1 VEHILC
7 GTSKDAHALWQN
19 IQLTLKWQT
28 STVFTLKF
36 IQSQSNVDKMLEW
49 QHQVKILVRQEFSYN
64 YYYCE
69 NTNRGVQAN
78 TNQNKHF
85 YVYLCSL

>member
-1 VEHILC
+1 MLTKFYCGNIKQIL
-7 GTSKDAHALWQN
+7 L
-19 IQLTLKWQT
+19 
-28 STVFTLKF
+28 
-36 IQSQSNVDKMLEW
+36 
-49 QHQVKILVRQEFSYN
+49 RQEFSYN

-85 YVYLCSL
+85 YVHLCSL